1 MKITLRDAKVIMN
14 RLIYCDDETFF
25 FLNGRPTIA
34 CCYWHMD
41 EAD

>member
-14 RLIYCDDETFF
+14 QLIYYDDAIF

-34 CCYWHMD
+34 CCCWHRD